1 VFLAEL
7 SLYGTFWEIPEFLFY
22 RRFHPGASSSMD
34 RVQISRYYDSNGRRQ
49 IYLREWRHLLE
60 LARAVARA
68 PLDATEKMRAT
79 RFLGLR
85 AIWSRHGLAREL
97 SVAIREVAAG
107 AWRY

>member
-1 VFLAEL
+1 
-7 SLYGTFWEIPEFLFY
+7 
-22 RRFHPGASSSMD
+22 MD